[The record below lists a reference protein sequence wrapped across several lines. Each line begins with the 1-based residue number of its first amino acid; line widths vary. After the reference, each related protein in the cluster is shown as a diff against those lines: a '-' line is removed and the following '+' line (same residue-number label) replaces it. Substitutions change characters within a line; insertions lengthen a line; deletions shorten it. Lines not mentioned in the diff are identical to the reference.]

1 MTTAP
6 DAEVAFSGYMGG
18 KRQPQEGAVPGID
31 GGAVSGWIGE
41 RVEAVRGPLRFSAV
55 GNGRSNLTYLA
66 EDEHGGAVIVRR
78 PPLGEALQ
86 SAHDVCR
93 EYRVLSALHP
103 LGQPVPRPLAL
114 CEDAGVTG
122 ASFFVMERVPG
133 VLVDD
138 AAGAARLDSEPRARA
153 GHAVAE
159 ALAAL
164 HEVDPVVAGLG
175 EMARGEDHAARQL
188 RRWSHQWEACR
199 TRELPLVEEV
209 GERLG
214 ATIPAQPQTT
224 LVHGDYTP
232 NNLLMSPAGEVAAI
246 LDWELWTL
254 GDPIADLAWLSIWWP
269 ADPARSPLDF
279 EPPSIAAGM
288 ARIDKLIVIYC
299 QRTGRDLD
307 RLRFWTALSY
317 WKLAI
322 IIEGVYRRW
331 LDDPANGGESAGRI
345 RPRAD
350 LMVALAIETLEEKE
364 QPA

>member
-1 MTTAP
+1 MQP
-6 DAEVAFSGYMGG
+6 RRGG
-18 KRQPQEGAVPGID
+18 VPGID
-31 GGAVSGWIGE
+31 GAAVSEWVTA
-41 RVEAVRGPLRFSAV
+41 RVPGVRGPLRFSAV

-66 EDEHGGAVIVRR
+66 EDGHGGAVIVRR

-86 SAHDVCR
+86 SAHDVGR
-93 EYRVLSALHP
+93 EHRVLSALHP

-114 CEDAGVTG
+114 CDDVGVTG
-122 ASFFVMERVPG
+122 APFFVMEKVPG

-138 AAGAARLDSEPRARA
+138 AAAATRLDPEPRARA

-159 ALAAL
+159 TLAAL
-164 HEVDPVVAGLG
+164 HEVDSVAAGLG

-188 RRWSHQWEACR
+188 RRWSRQWEACR
-199 TRELPLVEEV
+199 TRELALVEEV
-209 GERLG
+209 GERL
-214 ATIPAQPQTT
+214 AAAIPAQQQTT

-232 NNLLMSPAGEVAAI
+232 NNLLISPGGEVAAI

-269 ADPARSPLDF
+269 ADSARSPLGY
-279 EPPSIAAGM
+279 EPPSAAAGM

-299 QRTGRDLD
+299 QRTGRGLD

-350 LMVALAIETLEEKE
+350 LMVALALETLEEKE